1 MVSLPACQGAKHQ
14 TCMAC
19 TLRLA
24 DSQLQLCV
32 AAGHEP
38 AGSQA
43 WWPYSPP
50 SVPRQQQHSLQAR
63 FGVDTF
69 LLLEPMSYSKRV
81 LDDIQVAAL
90 HFTQAHQ
97 LALAQLAG

>member
-1 MVSLPACQGAKHQ
+1 
-14 TCMAC
+14 MAC
-19 TLRLA
+19 TLRL
-24 DSQLQLCV
+24 SQLQLCF
-32 AAGHEP
+32 AAGREP

-43 WWPYSPP
+43 WWPYSLPS
-50 SVPRQQQHSLQAR
+50 SVPWQQQHSLQAW

-90 HFTQAHQ
+90 HLTQA
-97 LALAQLAG
+97 

>member
-1 MVSLPACQGAKHQ
+1 MLCVYSLTMGSLPACQGANNQ

-19 TLRLA
+19 TLSLA
-24 DSQLQLCV
+24 QLQLCV
-32 AAGHEP
+32 AAGRGP

-43 WWPYSPP
+43 WRPHSPHRSMP
-50 SVPRQQQHSLQAR
+50 WQQRHSLQAW

-90 HFTQAHQ
+90 H
-97 LALAQLAG
+97 LAQA